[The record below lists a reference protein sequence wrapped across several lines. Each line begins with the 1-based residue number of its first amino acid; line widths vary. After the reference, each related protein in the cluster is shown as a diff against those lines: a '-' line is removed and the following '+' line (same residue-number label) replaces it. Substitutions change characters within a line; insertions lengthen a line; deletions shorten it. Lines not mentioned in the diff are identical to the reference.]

1 VKPLMA
7 RRRKPGRLHWRRLT
21 LALMI
26 SLAVVA
32 AFLAFDGAPLPDMI
46 EGQTLNWRFRLRGPV
61 PPPADVAIIAI
72 DDQTFN
78 TLNRWPLPRRVLA
91 EAVDRLQAADA
102 AVIGID
108 LLLVDPEQP
117 SSGIVL
123 SPGDQQLYEALR
135 AANRAVLSFAF
146 ITFGPPKPPD
156 AARQQALEAAS
167 FRAVE
172 WPAGTSSRDLLQA
185 TGALA
190 PMAPF
195 LEFATIG
202 HTNAPL
208 DRDGAVRRLPVAIG
222 LGDQL
227 VPAFPVEVARRFRG
241 LAPSEVGLSVGHELH
256 LGPQTIALDPGT
268 RLLLNYY
275 GGSGTIET
283 LSLID
288 LVQGRIP
295 PEKLAHRAVV
305 IGATAIGAGDSF
317 VTPYS
322 GALPGA
328 EVLATATANLL
339 DNTALR
345 RGPSAVTWDVVA
357 IILLGLVTFAAAHL
371 PVPGAAA
378 IAALAALLGWGAVAQ
393 LAFESRLLW
402 LNMTFPAASILLNA
416 GAAATLGALAERR
429 LRREAQRQRENLSRY
444 HSPVI
449 ANLLA
454 DGDKAALPEHEQPAA
469 ILFVDMADST
479 RRTEHMAPGETAQ
492 FLREF
497 HRRIEAAVLAHGG
510 VLDRFTGDGA
520 MVIFGVPAPRPDDA
534 VSALAC
540 ARDLTQEI
548 AQWSAELAVDGS
560 PPLRIRIGVHFG
572 SVVIAT
578 LGGETQRQLTA
589 AGDTVNVA
597 SRLEALMRGRG
608 AAIAISGAVVEA
620 VLAVGRADLLAGFA
634 PLPDQP
640 IRGRKG
646 RIAVWVAQGGGA
658 AGSAAS
664 PAS

>member
-1 VKPLMA
+1 MI

-32 AFLAFDGAPLPDMI
+32 AFFAFDGAPLPGMI
-46 EGQTLNWRFRLRGPV
+46 EGQTLNWRFRLRGPL

-72 DDQTFN
+72 DDRTITN
-78 TLNRWPLPRRVLA
+78 LNRWPLPRRVLA
-91 EAVDRLQAADA
+91 EAVDRLKAAGA
-102 AVIGID
+102 VVIGID

-117 SSGIVL
+117 TDGHVL
-123 SPGDQQLYEALR
+123 SSGDQQLCEALR
-135 AANRAVLSFAF
+135 AADRAVLSFAF
-146 ITFGPPKPPD
+146 TTLGPPQAPE
-156 AARQQALEAAS
+156 ATIQQALDAVG

-172 WPAGTSSRDLLQA
+172 WPADAGSAGLPQA
-185 TGALA
+185 TGTLA

-202 HTNAPL
+202 HTNTPL
-208 DRDGAVRRLPVAIG
+208 DRDGTLRRLPVAIEF
-222 LGDQL
+222 GDQL

-241 LAPSEVGLSVGHELH
+241 LMPSDLGLSVGRGLH
-256 LGPQTIALDPGT
+256 LGPQMIALDAGT

-275 GGSGTIET
+275 GTSGTIET

-295 PEKLAHRAVV
+295 PEKLAHRAVL

-322 GALPGA
+322 GTLPGV
-328 EVLATATANLL
+328 EVMATATGNLL
-339 DNTALR
+339 SNIALR
-345 RGPSAVTWDVVA
+345 RGATAAEWEVAA
-357 IILLGLVTFAAAHL
+357 IILLGLVTFVAAHL
-371 PVPGAAA
+371 PLPGAAA
-378 IAALAALLGWGAVAQ
+378 IAALAALLGWGAVTQ
-393 LAFESRLLW
+393 VAFDGRLLW
-402 LNMTFPAASILLNA
+402 LNVTFPAASILLNA
-416 GAAATLGALAERR
+416 GAAAIWGALSEQR
-429 LRREAQRQRENLSRY
+429 LRREAQRQRRNLSRY
-444 HSPVI
+444 HSPLI
-449 ANLLA
+449 ADLLA
-454 DGDKAALPEHEQPAA
+454 EGGTAALSDQEQPAA

-479 RRTEHMAPGETAQ
+479 RRTENMAPGDTAE
-492 FLREF
+492 FLRQF
-497 HRRIEAAVLAHGG
+497 HRRIETAVLAHGG

-520 MVIFGVPAPRPDDA
+520 MVIFGVPTPHSDDA

-540 ARDLTQEI
+540 ARELTQEI
-548 AQWSAELAVDGS
+548 AQWSAALAVDGS

-620 VLAVGRADLLAGFA
+620 ARVAGREDLLAGFA

-646 RIAVWVAQGGGA
+646 RIAVWVAG
-658 AGSAAS
+658 GSAARQPGPLPGS
-664 PAS
+664 VTP